1 MYSYIIVDD
10 EPLIRKGTRKKL
22 ESMDKLSCAGEA
34 SNGEAALELIRG
46 KDPDLIITD
55 MKMPIMDGTE
65 LLPVISSQYPDKYI
79 IDITGYKDFE

>member
-55 MKMPIMDGTE
+55 MKMPHHGRDRASPGD
-65 LLPVISSQYPDKYI
+65 LLPISGQIYHRHKRI
-79 IDITGYKDFE
+79 